1 MKSCR
6 GMGGAFSFVQVEQD
20 IDIDYIKEIL
30 AKTKERTEGQS
41 YLEKRAEATA
51 EVEADLEEEVML
63 AHEEIKDI
71 DKELKSLLTVAEYLL
86 ES

>member
-1 MKSCR
+1 
-6 GMGGAFSFVQVEQD
+6 MGGAFSFVQVEQD

-30 AKTKERTEGQS
+30 AKTKERTEGQC

-51 EVEADLEEEVML
+51 DGADLEEEVML
-63 AHEEIKDI
+63 AHEEIKEI
-71 DKELKSLLTVAEYLL
+71 DKELKSLLTVSEYLL